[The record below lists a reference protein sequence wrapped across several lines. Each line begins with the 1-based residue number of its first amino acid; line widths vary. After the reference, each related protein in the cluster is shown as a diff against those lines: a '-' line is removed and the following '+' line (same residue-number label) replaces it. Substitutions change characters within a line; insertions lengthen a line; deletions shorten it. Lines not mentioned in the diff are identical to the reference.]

1 MSKVLWKLLNQS
13 QLLRLLSF
21 NETVTIML
29 HHFGGFNLLCDNY
42 FVFRL
47 RCDRFAYDLWHWVPL
62 HMVRFQRV
70 WPARLLSKWVT
81 FLSFELGGGLLN
93 RKRSIVQL
101 SLLKLLLVAV
111 DTLICVVVECL
122 VEFQFLQVFLVLYL
136 HVCRNL
142 IFFFLLLLLCDGFRL
157 VLVVT
162 RLNVLLGLVNVSG
175 LSERVWAVN
184 CADEWDS
191 L

>member
-1 MSKVLWKLLNQS
+1 
-13 QLLRLLSF
+13 
-21 NETVTIML
+21 
-29 HHFGGFNLLCDNY
+29 
-42 FVFRL
+42 
-47 RCDRFAYDLWHWVPL
+47 
-62 HMVRFQRV
+62 
-70 WPARLLSKWVT
+70 
-81 FLSFELGGGLLN
+81 
-93 RKRSIVQL
+93 VQL
-101 SLLKLLLVAV
+101 SLLELLLVAV

-162 RLNVLLGLVNVSG
+162 RLNVLLGLVNESG
-175 LSERVWAVN
+175 LPERVCAVN